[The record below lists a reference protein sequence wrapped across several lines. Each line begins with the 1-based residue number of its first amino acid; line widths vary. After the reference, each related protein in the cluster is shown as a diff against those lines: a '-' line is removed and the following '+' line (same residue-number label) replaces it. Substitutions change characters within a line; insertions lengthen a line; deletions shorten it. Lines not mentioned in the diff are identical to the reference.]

1 MTAPRWRWPSVVMLT
16 SLPNTIIPLLII
28 IIIIYIII
36 IIFIIVIISSIIYFI
51 IIIFNIIIIIIIIII
66 MIIIIIIIIIIIN
79 IIVIIIIT
87 FILNLSLTGSVM
99 IVVWIFLASI
109 GLFFAR
115 YTRNVWTDVTLFE
128 QKVWFQVRLKLY
140 LVFISNFYLIF
151 MF

>member
-1 MTAPRWRWPSVVMLT
+1 MIM
-16 SLPNTIIPLLII
+16 II
-28 IIIIYIII
+28 IVVVVVVV
-36 IIFIIVIISSIIYFI
+36 IIVII
-51 IIIFNIIIIIIIIII
+51 
-66 MIIIIIIIIIIIN
+66 
-79 IIVIIIIT
+79 VIT
-87 FILNLSLTGSVM
+87 FILNVFLTGSVRS
-99 IVVWIFLASI
+99 VVWIFLASI

>member
-1 MTAPRWRWPSVVMLT
+1 MIM
-16 SLPNTIIPLLII
+16 II
-28 IIIIYIII
+28 IVVVVVVII
-36 IIFIIVIISSIIYFI
+36 IIVII
-51 IIIFNIIIIIIIIII
+51 
-66 MIIIIIIIIIIIN
+66 
-79 IIVIIIIT
+79 VIT
-87 FILNLSLTGSVM
+87 FILNLFLTGSVM